1 VGPISQLF
9 TAISQ
14 LFQGFSD
21 WRRWAW
27 LGMYDVHLLNR
38 RSFFGMWWPTLSIG
52 IFAFGVGHLFA
63 VLMGR
68 SLDVYL
74 PHLAIGMVVWQL
86 IIGGIVQGSG
96 VFISS
101 LRILE
106 ESILPANTLAL
117 RLLTRLVVQFL
128 LGLAVVAAVFLY
140 LQKPLTPMAS
150 VAALGLVLD
159 VIVLHGTIMFL
170 GFLCARF
177 RDVQHLIDA
186 TLRLVFFLTPIIWIP
201 TDERGGRSIIV
212 DFNPF
217 YYMVEVIR
225 TPIDHGEFPAL
236 ALTVVFG
243 LAIVSNLFGLGAFA
257 LFRRKLMYW
266 I

>member
-1 VGPISQLF
+1 
-9 TAISQ
+9 
-14 LFQGFSD
+14 
-21 WRRWAW
+21 
-27 LGMYDVHLLNR
+27 
-38 RSFFGMWWPTLSIG
+38 
-52 IFAFGVGHLFA
+52 
-63 VLMGR
+63 
-68 SLDVYL
+68 
-74 PHLAIGMVVWQL
+74 
-86 IIGGIVQGSG
+86 
-96 VFISS
+96 
-101 LRILE
+101 
-106 ESILPANTLAL
+106 
-117 RLLTRLVVQFL
+117 VQFL